1 MAVPAEAAGGAA
13 VKKEDGTACGKRWE
27 KILRKKKKKKKKKL
41 TTQMW
46 CGLFLS
52 HHIQDLSL
60 STLARTWWAVGRV
73 LGDGEAV
80 GAA

>member
-1 MAVPAEAAGGAA
+1 MGENL
-13 VKKEDGTACGKRWE
+13 E
-27 KILRKKKKKKKKKL
+27 KKKKKKKKL